1 MREAVALIR
10 VKWLF
15 LWSQSI
21 MITFIVMKSVKTAF
35 CAVLCLLM
43 FSVTVFPAGAQKLPS
58 KKAIMKTMVLTNEYF
73 MNKWPDPGKS
83 IVTNQERPSNIWT
96 RGVYYEGLMA
106 LYGLN
111 KDKRYYDYSVEW
123 GEKHNWGM
131 RSGDRTRNADDQC
144 CGQTYID
151 LYLMDPRPER
161 IKSIKASIDN
171 MVQSQKV
178 DDWNWIDA
186 LQMAMPVFAKLGV
199 LYKDNSYFEK
209 MYEIY
214 MFTKEKHGD
223 KGLYNPA
230 EGLWWRDRAFDP
242 PYTEPNGEDCYW
254 SRGNGWV
261 VAALVRVMEIGGKDM
276 PHYDEYMKT
285 YLEMMKA
292 LVPIQRADGYWNVSL
307 HDPNNFGG
315 KEVSGTSL
323 FIYGM
328 AWGINNGILKKKEYA
343 PVIAKAWNAMSRE
356 AVHPDGKLGYVQGTG
371 KEPKDG
377 QPVNYDST
385 PDFEDYGL
393 GCFLLAGSE
402 IYKMK

>member
-214 MFTKEKHGD
+214 MFTK
-223 KGLYNPA
+223 
-230 EGLWWRDRAFDP
+230 
-242 PYTEPNGEDCYW
+242 
-254 SRGNGWV
+254 
-261 VAALVRVMEIGGKDM
+261 
-276 PHYDEYMKT
+276 
-285 YLEMMKA
+285 
-292 LVPIQRADGYWNVSL
+292 
-307 HDPNNFGG
+307 
-315 KEVSGTSL
+315 
-323 FIYGM
+323 
-328 AWGINNGILKKKEYA
+328 
-343 PVIAKAWNAMSRE
+343 
-356 AVHPDGKLGYVQGTG
+356 
-371 KEPKDG
+371 
-377 QPVNYDST
+377 
-385 PDFEDYGL
+385 
-393 GCFLLAGSE
+393 
-402 IYKMK
+402 